1 MKLEKKQNTLTNIG
15 AAFDPRPDLHST
27 NNFKSIYYTPDCL
40 LSAEDITIKRTNK
53 VPTPME
59 LTF

>member
-27 NNFKSIYYTPDCL
+27 NNFTSIYYASDCL
-40 LSAEDITIKRTNK
+40 LGAEDITVLKEPIRSL
-53 VPTPME
+53 PPRS
-59 LTF
+59 